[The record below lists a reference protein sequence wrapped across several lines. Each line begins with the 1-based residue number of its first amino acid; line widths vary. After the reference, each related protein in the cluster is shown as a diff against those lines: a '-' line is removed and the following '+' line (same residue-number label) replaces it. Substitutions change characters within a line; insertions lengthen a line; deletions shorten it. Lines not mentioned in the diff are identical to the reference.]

1 MNLARAIDVELSGRS
16 RVWQGRGEARGDGR
30 TQIGAR
36 PISSIVGRIGPRQ
49 NNGSWGVN
57 GPGPNDKKD
66 GGEKSNNRPRD
77 RGTHHLSYQ
86 DLLDRKQKGLC
97 FKCGGSYGPLHQ
109 CPVKQLRVVMLNEEI
124 QVECDDIEEEH
135 EDDDA
140 LEAGEIEG
148 ACTTLSLCSMATGG
162 DA

>member
-1 MNLARAIDVELSGRS
+1 M
-16 RVWQGRGEARGDGR
+16 
-30 TQIGAR
+30 
-36 PISSIVGRIGPRQ
+36 
-49 NNGSWGVN
+49 
-57 GPGPNDKKD
+57 
-66 GGEKSNNRPRD
+66 
-77 RGTHHLSYQ
+77 
-86 DLLDRKQKGLC
+86 DRKQRGLC

-124 QVECDDIEEEH
+124 QVECDDIEEEN

-162 DA
+162 DAQSRTMKLQGKIGEIPLLFLVDSGATHNFISQKLVKALGRDKTYEDFDGRWAPICHSRGVSWPQGAV